1 MINSRELAE
10 LTPRTRELAEKFVR
24 QCAAVGI
31 DILITS
37 TYRDNESQAA
47 IYAQGRTT
55 TGNRVTNA
63 KPGESF
69 HNDRIAFDWVPMIG
83 GKCQWENLPLLNR
96 AGEIAE
102 ACGLEWAGRWRGS
115 LRELLHC
122 QLPGISLASLK
133 AGEQP
138 Q

>member
-37 TYRDNESQAA
+37 T
-47 IYAQGRTT
+47 
-55 TGNRVTNA
+55 
-63 KPGESF
+63 F
-69 HNDRIAFDWVPMIG
+69 HNYRIAFDWVPMIG